1 MATQNG
7 AASPELASLAVSLAA
22 PLFQNRRHRWTA
34 DDARI
39 ASHHSIE
46 AVSIVAAARS
56 IARSEGLRE
65 LCSAESAG
73 EGVESALIKATAPIC
88 ASRQLAARA
97 RCVARDA
104 TPPWP
109 PC

>member
-7 AASPELASLAVSLAA
+7 SASPELASLAVSL
-22 PLFQNRRHRWTA
+22 FQSRRHRCTA
-34 DDARI
+34 DDPRV
-39 ASHHSIE
+39 ASPHSMN
-46 AVSIVAAARS
+46 AVSIVVAARS
-56 IARSEGLRE
+56 IAQSEDLLE
-65 LCSAESAG
+65 VCSAESAG